1 MEGEREKTRQIYSG
15 KEEKGGGQ
23 RRWRLQ
29 GEEQVGI
36 IIEEQEGRKHKH
48 SQLTNTVSVYL

>member
-36 IIEEQEGRKHKH
+36 IIEEQEGRKH
-48 SQLTNTVSVYL
+48 